1 MANFL
6 DKIFGSKIEVDLL
19 KIELEAKLS
28 FHESRIDSHLANMV
42 SERLD
47 AAEQQSFLC
56 YLRDVAA
63 ISEGQHV
70 AASQELG
77 LLQRYIAFYQ
87 QVMGDALFLRFDC
100 QAESDRLLPAFVL
113 FPLIHNALV
122 HGYNSMEKFP
132 LKIKIRIFEK
142 ALQVDVTNH
151 VNHHIASQEDNSLI
165 DRFKSR
171 LVSLFG
177 EQHQLLFNSNSHT
190 FKSNLHIPA

>member
-19 KIELEAKLS
+19 KIELEAKLC
-28 FHESRIDSHLANMV
+28 FHESRIDSHLVSLV

-47 AAEQQSFLC
+47 AEKQQAFLH

-63 ISEGQHV
+63 VSEGQDIS
-70 AASQELG
+70 ASKEVN

-87 QVMGDALFLRFDC
+87 EVMGDALILRFDC
-100 QAESDRLLPAFVL
+100 QSESDRPLPAFVL
-113 FPLIHNALV
+113 FPLIRNALV

-132 LKIKIRIFEK
+132 LKIKIRLFDK
-142 ALQVDVTNH
+142 ALQLDVSNH
-151 VNHHIASQEDNSLI
+151 VNHHIASQEDNPLI

-171 LVSLFG
+171 LISLYG
-177 EQHQLLFNSNSHT
+177 EQQQLLFNSNSHT
-190 FKSNLHIPA
+190 FKSNLHIRA